1 MFAALKVR
9 EAQAKLA
16 ALNRVQGLIEFDL
29 DGRILSANGNFLDAV
44 GYTLPE
50 VVGQHHSLFVD
61 PEYRDSADYR
71 AFWEHLRGGGFESG
85 QFRRV
90 GRGGRPIWIQ
100 ASYNPMLD
108 ARGRPY
114 KVVKFATDI
123 TRQRTEEADRAGQ
136 IAAIHKVQAVI
147 AFDLD
152 GMVLEANDN
161 FLTAMGYGRDE
172 VVGQHH
178 SLFVE
183 AGYRDSEA
191 YRAFWAALRNGTY
204 QAAQF
209 RRLGKDGREIWIQAS
224 YNPILDAGGRPYK
237 VVKFATDITDQ

>member
-16 ALNRVQGLIEFDL
+16 ALDRVQGLIEFDL

-71 AFWEHLRGGGFESG
+71 AFWERLRGGAFESG

-90 GRGGRPIWIQ
+90 GRGGRTIWIQ

-108 ARGRPY
+108 ARGRPIDAEP
-114 KVVKFATDI
+114 VVSKEIGLNRYERLEGFDDSAA
-123 TRQRTEEADRAGQ
+123 RRYRERTE
-136 IAAIHKVQAVI
+136 
-147 AFDLD
+147 
-152 GMVLEANDN
+152 
-161 FLTAMGYGRDE
+161 
-172 VVGQHH
+172 
-178 SLFVE
+178 
-183 AGYRDSEA
+183 
-191 YRAFWAALRNGTY
+191 AFWGEVRDAWRDLVATHAQLTLRAAPDVTNFIALSAVSYTG
-204 QAAQF
+204 AM
-209 RRLGKDGREIWIQAS
+209 RRGE
-224 YNPILDAGGRPYK
+224 
-237 VVKFATDITDQ
+237 AT